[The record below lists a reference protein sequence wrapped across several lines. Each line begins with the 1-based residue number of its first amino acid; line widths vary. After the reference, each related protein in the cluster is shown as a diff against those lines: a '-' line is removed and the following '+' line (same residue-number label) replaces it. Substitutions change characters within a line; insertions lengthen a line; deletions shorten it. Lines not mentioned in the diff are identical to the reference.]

1 MNQYRVEQNKK
12 TNVYNLDDSSNFDD
26 VRMLLDKLNDCG
38 VGYEIRSKDDSINN
52 NSGSGNMNMSFMNMD
67 PFI

>member
-1 MNQYRVEQNKK
+1 
-12 TNVYNLDDSSNFDD
+12 
-26 VRMLLDKLNDCG
+26 MLLDKLNDCG

>member
-1 MNQYRVEQNKK
+1 
-12 TNVYNLDDSSNFDD
+12 
-26 VRMLLDKLNDCG
+26 MLLDKLNDCG

-52 NSGSGNMNMSFMNMD
+52 NSDSGNMNMSFMNMD